1 MPALRFSKSDATIAT
16 PSSPANSLSAEVD
29 LPGISSAS
37 SKFLWSSVWQKYWER
52 KSSGRQ
58 TIPAPFLAA
67 SRMKSRARE
76 KFFSESAQQR
86 ICTSATFV
94 LSCVMSTEVETA
106 LNVSETVGDSSTSL
120 GMTRGGL
127 VHRTGRDDVDLF
139 DRHAFRRFAHFTHAI
154 AAHRGVANFCEH
166 VVPFDQF
173 AERCVL
179 VIESRHRRETNEEL
193 RTSRIR
199 IGLERH

>member
-1 MPALRFSKSDATIAT
+1 MPRLRFSKSDATIAT

-76 KFFSESAQQR
+76 NFFSESAQQR

-94 LSCVMSTEVETA
+94 LSFFMSNDVETA
-106 LNVSETVGDSSTSL
+106 L
-120 GMTRGGL
+120 
-127 VHRTGRDDVDLF
+127 
-139 DRHAFRRFAHFTHAI
+139 
-154 AAHRGVANFCEH
+154 
-166 VVPFDQF
+166 
-173 AERCVL
+173 
-179 VIESRHRRETNEEL
+179 
-193 RTSRIR
+193 
-199 IGLERH
+199 IGYATECDIY

>member
-16 PSSPANSLSAEVD
+16 LSSPANSLSAEVD

-76 KFFSESAQQR
+76 KFFSGSAPQR
-86 ICTSATFV
+86 ICTSAAFI

-120 GMTRGGL
+120 GMTR
-127 VHRTGRDDVDLF
+127 RRASAPNRPGRSRSFRSSRVWSACSF
-139 DRHAFRRFAHFTHAI
+139 HPCYCGSPGCRQFFRARH
-154 AAHRGVANFCEH
+154 
-166 VVPFDQF
+166 P
-173 AERCVL
+173 L
-179 VIESRHRRETNEEL
+179 
-193 RTSRIR
+193 
-199 IGLERH
+199 